1 MNNKE
6 ESLAFL
12 LKYSN
17 SKLAWIVLFV
27 ALLMTVSLWQLSIL
41 LVQDRTKAQF
51 ESQSQQLKTTIEE
64 RLLNYEQ
71 VLAGSAGLFA
81 VADLV
86 GRDGWRTYVNKLD
99 IERYYPGIQGI
110 GFTQKVTEGG
120 VAEHIEKIR
129 SQGLP
134 DYLLSPVGGRHEYHP
149 VVFLEPA
156 TQRNRRAFGYD
167 AFGDPAHRK
176 AMEIARDNAQASM
189 TGKVVLV
196 QEQADE
202 SQPGFVMYFPVYESD
217 TLLITTE
224 DRRRALS
231 GFVFSAFRMNNLMDG
246 IVGLISPFLD
256 VRIYDS
262 DVAIEDRIMYASNL
276 GNLDDIYSFEDS
288 QTIEH
293 GGKTWLL
300 ITRTTPAFDY
310 LASDPRPTIVL
321 LSGITVSLLLFFV
334 ALMLVRSKI
343 IALANTGKYRAI
355 TEDTTNI
362 TVVLD
367 KEGEVIYASPSCER
381 ILGYS
386 YTGLQAISSELI
398 VHPDD
403 LPVILASYELA
414 LKDPGVSISVSHA
427 RIKHKSGHWLN
438 MEGGFTAML
447 KVPGVNGV
455 VANFRDLTELKSVQ
469 TELHRLAFY
478 DPLTGLAN
486 RQLFKDRLEHSVKHC
501 KRRGQQAA
509 LLFLDLD
516 GFKRINDTLGHDAG
530 DALLTQVAEWLKTCV
545 RDADSVARL
554 GGDEFTVLLS
564 EVTGPDAA
572 ARVASNILK
581 ALSQSIRLRDHDVSV
596 TVSIGIAMIPGD
608 SDDASSLMKFADM
621 AMYRAKEVGRNNYQF
636 FLNAMNIRAA
646 RRMLMQEELRSAI
659 EHSQFVLHYQPKVNL
674 ATQSVVGVEALV
686 RWDHPDRGLVAPDQ
700 FIQLA
705 EGSGLIHKLGEWV
718 IRQAFLQSVA
728 LGQAGFPNYV
738 MSINLS
744 SKQIS
749 DPSFEALFTR
759 MAEDTGV
766 DVSKIELE
774 LPACMLTLDIQPIT
788 ELLQSLKRLG
798 VTISLDDFGTGY
810 CSLGCLSQVPVDN
823 VKIDR
828 LFIKGIPYDSKSG
841 EVASAVIALAHKLNL
856 EVIAEGVETREQ
868 LEFLQQANCE
878 MAQGNLFSHA
888 LDEEQLAGYL
898 SNLDY
903 GQKERF
909 IYDNE

>member
-12 LKYSN
+12 LRFRN
-17 SKLAWIVLFV
+17 SRLAWIVLFV

-51 ESQSQQLKTTIEE
+51 ESQSQQLKTSIEE

-86 GRDGWRTYVNKLD
+86 GRDDWRTYVNKLD

-120 VAEHIEKIR
+120 VAEHIEKVR

-134 DYLLSPVGGRHEYHP
+134 DYLLSPAGGRHEYHP

-176 AMEIARDNAQASM
+176 AMEMSRDNGQATM

-196 QEQADE
+196 QERGDE
-202 SQPGFVMYFPVYESD
+202 SQPGFVMYFPVYDTD

-224 DRRRALS
+224 DRRSALK

-262 DVAIEDRIMYASNL
+262 DVAIEESIMYASNL
-276 GNLDDIYSFEDS
+276 GNLDEIYSFEDS
-288 QTIEH
+288 QAIEH
-293 GGKTWLL
+293 GGTTWLL

-310 LASDPRPTIVL
+310 LAYDPRPTIVL
-321 LSGITVSLLLFFV
+321 VSGITVSLLLFFV
-334 ALMLVRSKI
+334 ALMLVRSKL
-343 IALANTGKYRAI
+343 IALANGGKYRAI

-362 TVVLD
+362 TVVVD
-367 KEGEVIYASPSCER
+367 KHGAVTYASPSCER
-381 ILGYS
+381 ILGYG
-386 YTGLQAISSELI
+386 YAGLKNMLPEVV

-403 LPVILASYELA
+403 LPVLQTSYEKA
-414 LKDPGVSISVSHA
+414 LNNPSISISVTHA
-427 RIKHKSGHWLN
+427 RIKHKEGYWLN
-438 MEGGFTAML
+438 MEGGFTAMMD
-447 KVPGVNGV
+447 VPGVNGV
-455 VANFRDLTELKSVQ
+455 VVNFRDLTELKIAQ

-478 DPLTGLAN
+478 DQLTGLAN
-486 RQLFKDRLEHSVKHC
+486 RQLFKDRLEHSVKNC

-530 DALLTQVAEWLKTCV
+530 DLLLKQVANWLKGCV

-564 EVTGPDAA
+564 EVTGADAA
-572 ARVASNILK
+572 ARVANNILE
-581 ALSQSIRLRDHDVSV
+581 ALSQRIRLSDHDVGV
-596 TVSIGIAMIPGD
+596 TVSIGIVMIPGD

-636 FLNAMNIRAA
+636 FLNSMNIRAA
-646 RRMLMQEELRSAI
+646 RRMLMQEELGNAI
-659 EHSQFVLHYQPKVNL
+659 EHAEFVLHYQPKVNL
-674 ATQSVVGVEALV
+674 ATQKVVGMEALV
-686 RWDHPDRGLVAPDQ
+686 RWNHPDRGLVAPDQ

-705 EGSGLIHKLGEWV
+705 EDSGLIHKLGEW
-718 IRQAFLQSVA
+718 ILRQAFLQSVA
-728 LGQAGFPNYV
+728 LEHAGFPDYI

-744 SKQIS
+744 SKQIA
-749 DPSFEALFTR
+749 DPGFEDVFTR
-759 MAEDTGV
+759 IVHETGV

-774 LPACMLTLDIQPIT
+774 LPASLLTLDIQPMT
-788 ELLQSLKRLG
+788 ELLQSLKQLG
-798 VTISLDDFGTGY
+798 VTISLDDFGTGF

-828 LFIKGIPYDSKSG
+828 LFIKGIPYDKKSG
-841 EVASAVIALAHKLNL
+841 EVTSAVIALAHKLNL

-868 LEFLQQANCE
+868 LEFLQNSNCE

-898 SNLDY
+898 ANLEY

-909 IYDNE
+909 IYDKE